1 MNILLSAEK
10 LLLTLFGIS
19 IAGFGG
25 YMTVYLRFFPQK
37 KLLYSLR
44 RFFAGAGQGRKEK
57 GISSFSASAAAL
69 AGTLGTGNIAG
80 VAAALMSGG
89 PGAVFWMWC
98 SAILGMSLKYAEIL
112 LSVRFCSDGEG
123 GPMYYIRRA
132 FGSEKLSWVFAF
144 GCIGASFGIGNLAQV
159 NAAAESM
166 DAAFGIPRLIT
177 GGLIAV
183 FAGIVMMGG
192 KQRIAAAAAKL
203 VPLMGG
209 IYLAGAALVILPR
222 LNQIPGMLTM
232 IVGDAFTPRSA
243 AGGII
248 GVITSR
254 AFQSGITRGVFTN
267 EAGLGSA
274 PIIHA
279 CSQSASPAE
288 EGLWGV
294 AEVALDTL
302 VMCTMTAAVILLT
315 VGLDSGLDG
324 AGLTIAAFSGIFG
337 SGAEGFLAIA
347 TVLFA
352 FSSLLT
358 WSWCGE
364 SALQYLGSGKIGQ
377 SVYRMLF
384 LASAVFGGTI
394 PMQMVLAIS
403 DLLNFY
409 MCLPNL
415 LAIFR
420 LREISRQESDK
431 ISGKAARLYRK
442 RRQDESTLQLNQ

>member
-1 MNILLSAEK
+1 MFLNILISAEN
-10 LLLTLFGIS
+10 LLLILFGIS
-19 IAGFGG
+19 IAVCGG
-25 YMTVYLRFFPQK
+25 YMTFYLRFYPQK
-37 KLLYSLR
+37 KLFYSLR
-44 RFFAGAGQGRKEK
+44 RFFAGAGSEKKGK

-89 PGAVFWMWC
+89 PGAIFWMWC

-112 LSVRFCSDGEG
+112 LSVRFRKDGEG
-123 GPMYYIRRA
+123 GPMYYISRA
-132 FGSEKLSWVFAF
+132 FGNEKLSWVFAC
-144 GCIGASFGIGNLAQV
+144 GCIGASFGVGNLAQV
-159 NAAAESM
+159 NAAADSIES
-166 DAAFGIPRLIT
+166 AFGLPFLFT
-177 GGLIAV
+177 GGVIAV
-183 FAGIVMMGG
+183 AAGIVMMGG

-203 VPLMGG
+203 VPLIGG
-209 IYLAGAALVILPR
+209 IYLAGAALAILPR
-222 LNQIPGMLTM
+222 LHLLPGMVAM

-243 AGGII
+243 WGGIV
-248 GVITSR
+248 GVMTSR
-254 AFQSGITRGVFTN
+254 AFRSGITRGVFTN

-279 CSQSASPAE
+279 ASEEAVPSE

-324 AGLTIAAFSGIFG
+324 AELTLAAFSCIFG
-337 SGAEGFLAIA
+337 QGAKGFLAVA
-347 TVLFA
+347 TLLFA

-364 SALQYLGSGKIGQ
+364 SALRYLGCGKNGTVI
-377 SVYRMLF
+377 YRAFF
-384 LASAVFGGTI
+384 LGAAVFGGII
-394 PMQMVLAIS
+394 PVQTVLTIS

-420 LREISRQESDK
+420 LKKVIREESGEK
-431 ISGKAARLYRK
+431 IYREAQK
-442 RRQDESTLQLNQ
+442 KSSFVFSNK